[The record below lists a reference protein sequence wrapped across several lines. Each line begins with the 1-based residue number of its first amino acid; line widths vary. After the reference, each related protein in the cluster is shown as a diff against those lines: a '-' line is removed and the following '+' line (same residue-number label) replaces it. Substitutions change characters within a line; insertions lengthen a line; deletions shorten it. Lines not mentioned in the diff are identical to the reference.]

1 MGGTATAVLN
11 AADEVAVGA
20 FLEDKIRFVDIAG
33 VVSTVLETHD
43 VRIPQ
48 GVEDVAAADSEA
60 RAYAIEECNVLI
72 RS

>member
-20 FLEDKIRFVDIAG
+20 FLEDRIRFVDIAG
-33 VVSTVLETHD
+33 VVSSVLEAHD

-48 GVEDVAAADSEA
+48 GIEDVAAADAQA
-60 RAYAIEECNVLI
+60 RAYAVEVCSKMG
-72 RS
+72 R